1 MSKGIIQAE
10 GMSFFF
16 DENGTAHFKLADVAI
31 AFGFT
36 DTKKGKTYIRWS
48 RVRAYLEEIG
58 FSPVVAKMNGD
69 ADDSFLTD
77 AELRKM
83 YIPEHVFYRL
93 GMKANNPAANALQD
107 KIATEILPA
116 IRKHGYYISP
126 AVADDYKLQ
135 KAISRDQYLGA
146 YKLNMSSVKALID
159 YAEFEFNTPRDEI
172 DPDWYAKINRAINDA
187 LKIIKGGRPDCPPEK
202 DIHMKILNRE
212 LRKLIDKAIA
222 ARENPFL
229 TMRRVLEHIKEYGRQ
244 AAADDALEA
253 AANKPKLAAAKGK
266 RKNSGADRTLDQP
279 KVYTFDNHYIH

>member
-16 DENGTAHFKLADVAI
+16 DENGTAHVKLADVAI

-36 DTKKGKTYIRWS
+36 ETKNGKLYIRW
-48 RVRAYLEEIG
+48 RTVKEYLRQIELSQE
-58 FSPVVAKMNGD
+58 VAKTY
-69 ADDSFLTD
+69 SD

-126 AVADDYKLQ
+126 AAAEDYKIQ

-159 YAEFEFNTPRDEI
+159 YAEIEFDTPRDEI
-172 DPDWYAKINRAINDA
+172 DPDWYAKINGAVNTA

-222 ARENPFL
+222 AHENPVL
-229 TMRRVLEHIKEYGRQ
+229 TMRRVLDHIKEYGRQ

-253 AANKPKLAAAKGK
+253 AANKPKLAAARGK
-266 RKNSGADRTLDQP
+266 RKNSGADRKLDQP
-279 KVYTFDNHYIH
+279 KVYTFDNQHIH